1 MGAEVD
7 SLDIKISASATR
19 ANNQIDKLIN
29 NISKLSASLGTL
41 NTGNLTGL
49 ANGVQKLSTSMQGM
63 SSVKGADFT
72 RIATGI
78 TKMSMIDTASIN
90 RAASAMTQM
99 GKSLSKITGTAESS
113 KNISDLAKGI
123 SQLGYKSATNAID
136 NIPKL
141 ATAMKRL
148 MNTLAGAPQVSQNL
162 IDMTNALAKLA
173 RTGSASGSAAK
184 SLTNSLNLFSS
195 STVKARKS
203 SFSLAAA
210 IGKVYASYWLLF
222 RAVGKVKSAIDISSD
237 LTEVQNVVVN
247 TFGQYTDLVEKFSKS
262 AIKAYGI
269 SELTA
274 KETASRFQ
282 AMGIAMGAPI
292 KKMSDMSIS
301 LTELSADLA
310 SFYNVEQADAA
321 RSLWSVF
328 TGETEPM
335 RKFGIDLTQNTLK
348 EYAMKKGL
356 DSNIS
361 SMTQLQKTML
371 RYQYVMENTANVQGD
386 FARTSQNWANQ
397 IRILKEQVKA
407 LGAVLGNAFINM
419 LKPLV
424 QALNKAM
431 SAVITFANNVVNAL
445 GKIFGWKIEIQAGSI
460 ADDFKTASDSADDLA
475 SGTGKAADNAKK
487 LRQQLQ
493 GVDEL
498 NVLTTDKSGS
508 GSGGKGSGSGT
519 SDGGADTNGLKYKLE
534 ETDGLFKSSINTLEE
549 LGEYIG
555 TTLTNSL
562 NKIQWNNVY
571 EGARNFGKGLADFLN
586 GLISPELFGAV
597 GKTIAGSLNTA
608 IYAALSF
615 GENFDFKDF
624 GESIASGI
632 NNFFQTFDFASLAN
646 TLNVWVD
653 GIKTTVLTALKKIS
667 WSDILKGGMEFLTN
681 LDLDT
686 IAITVGAFK
695 WFHGGKEIVAGALN
709 TLMKNKIA
717 TGVGDVKVPLSA
729 SIELSIAAAVIG
741 FKIGNWLYDNVKG
754 IQSISDGI
762 TEWIMKDGEEIAIA
776 KTISVSLAGL
786 SISLAAVGIAKAVGK
801 AIGKAIGGKAIDVT
815 TESAVDLMFDAQNLN
830 ATSFGEA
837 LKTSIGK
844 IANLGSK
851 IASGVGTALSTAG
864 NVVWT
869 GLSSL
874 ASSLVS
880 ALGTAISGL
889 STVASTIAS
898 AVGSALSAAGTFLTS
913 SVSTVFTAG
922 AASIAAGLFAA
933 IGAAIAGWKIGQLI
947 YDKFSEQI
955 DSIVFAIGDF
965 FTKTIPNALSNAG
978 KAVVDLAVNVKGSID
993 EKAQQIIDWFAN
1005 KTEEAKD
1012 FIANVKADG
1021 ADKLAKLKEQWNAIK
1036 KGTKKLKVSFTDSV
1050 SSKLK
1055 KVQKAW
1061 DSITEKAK
1069 KLSLTFID
1077 NFTAPLKKAWN
1088 KIADSINSL
1097 VDKIPVVGKKIAS
1110 VPRFQGYENGGYP
1123 QKYSLFMAGENGIPE
1138 IAGTVGGKTA
1148 VAGGAEI
1155 TGIRDAIYSTSQQ
1168 EMEYLREQNQLLQG
1182 ILAKEFG
1189 ISKNDIGKASRSY
1202 ARDYYNRTGKEAYS
1216 F

>member
-99 GKSLSKITGTAESS
+99 GKSLSKITGTAEAS

-184 SLTNSLNLFSS
+184 SLTNSLNSFSS
-195 STVKARKS
+195 SAGKAKKS

-247 TFGQYTDLVEKFSKS
+247 TFGQYTNLVEKFSKS

-292 KKMSDMSIS
+292 KKMSDMSVS

-348 EYAMKKGL
+348 EYAMKNGL
-356 DSNIS
+356 DANIS

-407 LGAVLGNAFINM
+407 LGGVLGNAFINM

-460 ADDFKTASDSADDLA
+460 ADDFENASDSADDLA

-519 SDGGADTNGLKYKLE
+519 SNGGADTNGLKYKLE
-534 ETDGLFKSSINTLEE
+534 ETEGLFKSSINTLEE

-615 GENFDFKDF
+615 GENFDFKNF

-632 NNFFQTFDFASLAN
+632 NNFFQTFDFASLAK

-762 TEWIMKDGEEIAIA
+762 TEWIMKDGEEIAVA

-786 SISLAAVGIAKAVGK
+786 SISLAAAGIAKAVGK

-851 IASGVGTALSTAG
+851 IASGVGTALSKAG

-955 DSIVFAIGDF
+955 DDIVFKVGDF
-965 FTKTIPNALSNAG
+965 FTKTIPNTLSSAG
-978 KAVVDLAVNVKGSID
+978 KAVVDLAVNVKGNID
-993 EKAQQIIDWFAN
+993 EKAQQIKDWFAE
-1005 KTEEAKD
+1005 KKDAAKD
-1012 FIANVKADG
+1012 LVANIKADG
-1021 ADKLAKLKEQWNAIK
+1021 ADKLKNVKEQWNGIK
-1036 KGTKKLKVSFTDSV
+1036 KGTKKLSVSFKDSV
-1050 SSKLK
+1050 SKKLK
-1055 KVQKAW
+1055 KVKDAW
-1061 DSITEKAK
+1061 DSIVGKAK
-1069 KLSLTFID
+1069 KLSVTFTD
-1077 NFTAPLKKAWN
+1077 NFTAPIKRAWN
-1088 KIADSINSL
+1088 SIARSINNM
-1097 VDKIPVVGKKIAS
+1097 VDNIPYVGKKIS
-1110 VPRFQGYENGGYP
+1110 DVPTFKGYANGGYP

>member
-460 ADDFKTASDSADDLA
+460 ADDFETASDSADDLA

-508 GSGGKGSGSGT
+508 GSGGKGSGSGA

-534 ETDGLFKSSINTLEE
+534 ETEGLFKSSINTLEE

-615 GENFDFKDF
+615 GENFDFKNF

-729 SIELSIAAAVIG
+729 SIELSIAAAVVG

-786 SISLAAVGIAKAVGK
+786 SISLAAVGIAKEVGK

-913 SVSTVFTAG
+913 SVSTVFTVG

-1005 KTEEAKD
+1005 KKEEAKD
-1012 FIANVKADG
+1012 FVANVKADG
-1021 ADKLAKLKEQWNAIK
+1021 VDKLKNIKEQWNGIK
-1036 KGTKKLKVSFTDSV
+1036 KGTKRLAVSFRDSV

-1055 KVQKAW
+1055 KVKKAW
-1061 DSITEKAK
+1061 DSIVGNAK
-1069 KLSLTFID
+1069 KLSVTFTD
-1077 NFTAPLKKAWN
+1077 NFTAPLKRAWN
-1088 KIADSINSL
+1088 SIADSINSM

>member
-90 RAASAMTQM
+90 RAASAMTQI

-460 ADDFKTASDSADDLA
+460 ADDFETASDSADDLA

-534 ETDGLFKSSINTLEE
+534 ETEGLFKSSINTLEE

-615 GENFDFKDF
+615 GENFDFKNF

-933 IGAAIAGWKIGQLI
+933 IGAAIAGWNIGQLI

-1021 ADKLAKLKEQWNAIK
+1021 VDKLAKVKEQWNAIK

-1069 KLSLTFID
+1069 KLSLTFTD
-1077 NFTAPLKKAWN
+1077 NFTAPLKKA
-1088 KIADSINSL
+1088 
-1097 VDKIPVVGKKIAS
+1097 
-1110 VPRFQGYENGGYP
+1110 
-1123 QKYSLFMAGENGIPE
+1123 
-1138 IAGTVGGKTA
+1138 
-1148 VAGGAEI
+1148 
-1155 TGIRDAIYSTSQQ
+1155 
-1168 EMEYLREQNQLLQG
+1168 
-1182 ILAKEFG
+1182 
-1189 ISKNDIGKASRSY
+1189 
-1202 ARDYYNRTGKEAYS
+1202 
-1216 F
+1216 

>member
-348 EYAMKKGL
+348 EYAMKNGL
-356 DSNIS
+356 DANIS

-534 ETDGLFKSSINTLEE
+534 ETEGLFKSSINTLEE

-615 GENFDFKDF
+615 GENFDFKNF

-709 TLMKNKIA
+709 TLMKTQIS

-729 SIELSIAAAVIG
+729 SIELSIAAAVVG

-786 SISLAAVGIAKAVGK
+786 SISLAAVGIAKEVGK
-801 AIGKAIGGKAIDVT
+801 AIGKAIDVT

-844 IANLGSK
+844 ITNLGSK

-933 IGAAIAGWKIGQLI
+933 IGAAIGGWNIGQLI

-1021 ADKLAKLKEQWNAIK
+1021 ADKLAKVKEQWNAIK

-1097 VDKIPVVGKKIAS
+1097 VDKIPVVGKKITDI
-1110 VPRFQGYENGGYP
+1110 PKFPGYEQGGYP

-1168 EMEYLREQNQLLQG
+1168 EMEYLREQNKLLQG

>member
-99 GKSLSKITGTAESS
+99 GKSLSKITVTAESS

-148 MNTLAGAPQVSQNL
+148 MNTLSGAPQVSQNL

-356 DSNIS
+356 DANIS

-534 ETDGLFKSSINTLEE
+534 ETEGLFKSSINTLEK

-555 TTLTNSL
+555 TTLTNSI

-615 GENFDFKDF
+615 GENFDFKNF

-632 NNFFQTFDFASLAN
+632 NNFFQTFDFVSLAN

-686 IAITVGAFK
+686 IAITVGTFK

-709 TLMKNKIA
+709 TLMKTQIS

-729 SIELSIAAAVIG
+729 SIELSIAAAVVG

-844 IANLGSK
+844 IANLGYK

-922 AASIAAGLFAA
+922 AASIAAGLFSA
-933 IGAAIAGWKIGQLI
+933 IGAAIGGWNIGQLI

-1021 ADKLAKLKEQWNAIK
+1021 ADKLAKVKEQWNAIK

-1097 VDKIPVVGKKIAS
+1097 VDKIPVVGKKITDI
-1110 VPRFQGYENGGYP
+1110 PKFPGYEQGGYP

>member
-90 RAASAMTQM
+90 RAASAMTQI
-99 GKSLSKITGTAESS
+99 GKSLSKLTGTAETS

-292 KKMSDMSIS
+292 KKMSDMSVS

-348 EYAMKKGL
+348 EYAMKNGL
-356 DSNIS
+356 DANIS

-460 ADDFKTASDSADDLA
+460 ADDFETASDSADDLA

-519 SDGGADTNGLKYKLE
+519 GDGGEDTNGLKYKLE
-534 ETDGLFKSSINTLEE
+534 ETEGLFKSSINTLEE

-615 GENFDFKDF
+615 GENFDFKNF

-686 IAITVGAFK
+686 IAITVGTFK

-729 SIELSIAAAVIG
+729 SIELSIAAAVVG

-762 TEWIMKDGEEIAIA
+762 TEWIMKDGEEIAVA

-786 SISLAAVGIAKAVGK
+786 SVSLAAAGIAKAVGK

-851 IASGVGTALSTAG
+851 IASGVGTALSKAG

-933 IGAAIAGWKIGQLI
+933 VGAAIAGWKIGQLI

-955 DSIVFAIGDF
+955 DDIVFKVGDF

-993 EKAQQIIDWFAN
+993 EKAQQIKDWFAN
-1005 KTEEAKD
+1005 KTDEAKD
-1012 FIANVKADG
+1012 LVANVKADG
-1021 ADKLAKLKEQWNAIK
+1021 ADKLKNIKEQWNGIK
-1036 KGTKKLKVSFTDSV
+1036 KGTKKLKVSFKDSV

-1055 KVQKAW
+1055 KVKNAW
-1061 DSITEKAK
+1061 DSVVGKAK
-1069 KLSLTFID
+1069 KLSVAFTD
-1077 NFTAPLKKAWN
+1077 NFTAPIKRAWN
-1088 KIADSINSL
+1088 SIARSINNM
-1097 VDKIPVVGKKIAS
+1097 VDKIPFVGKKIND
-1110 VPRFQGYENGGYP
+1110 VPTFKGYANGGYP

>member
-99 GKSLSKITGTAESS
+99 GKSLSKITGTAETS

-148 MNTLAGAPQVSQNL
+148 MNTLASAPQVSQNL

-292 KKMSDMSIS
+292 KKMSDMSVS

-348 EYAMKKGL
+348 EYAMKNGL
-356 DSNIS
+356 DANIS

-519 SDGGADTNGLKYKLE
+519 GDGGEDTNGLKYKLE
-534 ETDGLFKSSINTLEE
+534 ETEGLFKSSIDTLEE

-667 WSDILKGGMEFLTN
+667 WSDVLKGGMEFLTN

-686 IAITVGAFK
+686 IAITIGAFK

-709 TLMKNKIA
+709 TLMKTQIS

-729 SIELSIAAAVIG
+729 SIELSIAAAVVG

-762 TEWIMKDGEEIAIA
+762 TEWIMKDGEEIAVA

-786 SISLAAVGIAKAVGK
+786 SISLAAVGIAKEVGK

-851 IASGVGTALSTAG
+851 IASGVGTALSKAG

-965 FTKTIPNALSNAG
+965 FTKTIPNALSSAG
-978 KAVVDLAVNVKGSID
+978 KAVVDLAVNVKGNID
-993 EKAQQIIDWFAN
+993 EKAQQIKDWFAN
-1005 KTEEAKD
+1005 KKDEAKN

-1021 ADKLAKLKEQWNAIK
+1021 ADKLKNIKEQWDGIK
-1036 KGTKKLKVSFTDSV
+1036 KGTKKLKVSFKDSV

-1055 KVQKAW
+1055 KVKNAW
-1061 DSITEKAK
+1061 DSIVGKAK
-1069 KLSLTFID
+1069 KLGVTFTD
-1077 NFTAPLKKAWN
+1077 NFTAPLKRAWN
-1088 KIADSINSL
+1088 RIADSINSM
-1097 VDKIPVVGKKIAS
+1097 VDKIPVVGKKIAN
-1110 VPRFQGYENGGYP
+1110 VPRFPGYEQGGYP

>member
-460 ADDFKTASDSADDLA
+460 ADDFETASDSADDLA

-519 SDGGADTNGLKYKLE
+519 SDGGEDTNGLKYKLE
-534 ETDGLFKSSINTLEE
+534 ETEGLFKSSINTLEE

-615 GENFDFKDF
+615 GENFDFKNF

-686 IAITVGAFK
+686 IAIAVGAFK

-709 TLMKNKIA
+709 TLMKTQIS

-786 SISLAAVGIAKAVGK
+786 SISLAAVGIAKEVGK

-978 KAVVDLAVNVKGSID
+978 KSVVDLAVNVKGSID

-1005 KTEEAKD
+1005 KKEEAKN
-1012 FIANVKADG
+1012 FVANVKADG
-1021 ADKLAKLKEQWNAIK
+1021 ADKLKNIKEQWNGIK
-1036 KGTKKLKVSFTDSV
+1036 KGTKRLAVSFRDSV

-1055 KVQKAW
+1055 KVKNAW
-1061 DSITEKAK
+1061 DAIVGKAK
-1069 KLSLTFID
+1069 KLSVTFTD
-1077 NFTAPLKKAWN
+1077 NFTAPLKRAWN
-1088 KIADSINSL
+1088 SIADSINSM

>member
-99 GKSLSKITGTAESS
+99 GKSLSKITGTAEAS

-222 RAVGKVKSAIDISSD
+222 RAIGKVKSAIDISSD

-292 KKMSDMSIS
+292 KKMSDMSVS

-310 SFYNVEQADAA
+310 SFYNVDQADAA

-348 EYAMKKGL
+348 EYAMKNGL
-356 DSNIS
+356 DANIS

-407 LGAVLGNAFINM
+407 LGGVLGNAFINM

-460 ADDFKTASDSADDLA
+460 ADDFESASDSADDLA

-534 ETDGLFKSSINTLEE
+534 ETEGLFKSSINTLEE

-646 TLNVWVD
+646 TLNVWVG

-667 WSDILKGGMEFLTN
+667 WSDVLKGGMEFLTN

-686 IAITVGAFK
+686 IAITIGAFK

-754 IQSISDGI
+754 IHSISDGI
-762 TEWIMKDGEEIAIA
+762 TEWIMKDGEEIAVA

-851 IASGVGTALSTAG
+851 IASGVGTALSKAG

-922 AASIAAGLFAA
+922 AASIATGLFAA

-955 DSIVFAIGDF
+955 DDIVFKVGDF

-993 EKAQQIIDWFAN
+993 EKAQQIKDWFAN
-1005 KTEEAKD
+1005 KTDEAKD
-1012 FIANVKADG
+1012 FVANVKADG
-1021 ADKLAKLKEQWNAIK
+1021 ADKLKNIKEQWNGIK
-1036 KGTKKLKVSFTDSV
+1036 KGTKKLKVSFKDSV

-1055 KVQKAW
+1055 KVKNAW
-1061 DSITEKAK
+1061 DSIVGKAK
-1069 KLSLTFID
+1069 KLSVTFTD
-1077 NFTAPLKKAWN
+1077 NFTAPIKRAWN
-1088 KIADSINSL
+1088 SIARSINNM
-1097 VDKIPVVGKKIAS
+1097 VDKIPFVGKKIND
-1110 VPRFQGYENGGYP
+1110 VPTFKGYANGGYP

-1168 EMEYLREQNQLLQG
+1168 EMEYLREQNRLLQG

>member
-348 EYAMKKGL
+348 EYAMKNGL
-356 DSNIS
+356 DANIS

-534 ETDGLFKSSINTLEE
+534 ETEGLFKSSINTLEE

-615 GENFDFKDF
+615 GENFDFKNF

-709 TLMKNKIA
+709 TLMKTQIS

-729 SIELSIAAAVIG
+729 SIELSIAAAVVG

-786 SISLAAVGIAKAVGK
+786 SISLAAVGIAKEVGK

-844 IANLGSK
+844 ITNLGSK

-933 IGAAIAGWKIGQLI
+933 IGAAIGGWNIGQLI

-1021 ADKLAKLKEQWNAIK
+1021 ADKLAKVKEQWNAIK

-1097 VDKIPVVGKKIAS
+1097 VDKIPVVGKKITDI
-1110 VPRFQGYENGGYP
+1110 PKFPGYEQGGYP

-1168 EMEYLREQNQLLQG
+1168 EMEYLREQNKLLQG

>member
-90 RAASAMTQM
+90 RAASAMTQI
-99 GKSLSKITGTAESS
+99 GKSLSKLTGTAETS

-292 KKMSDMSIS
+292 KKMSDMSVS

-348 EYAMKKGL
+348 EYAMKNGL
-356 DSNIS
+356 DANIS

-460 ADDFKTASDSADDLA
+460 ADDFETASDSADDLA

-519 SDGGADTNGLKYKLE
+519 GDGGEDTNGLKYKLE
-534 ETDGLFKSSINTLEE
+534 ETEGLFKSSINTLEE

-615 GENFDFKDF
+615 GENFDFKNF

-686 IAITVGAFK
+686 IAITVGTFK

-729 SIELSIAAAVIG
+729 SIELSIAAAVVG

-762 TEWIMKDGEEIAIA
+762 TEWIMKDGEEIAVA

-786 SISLAAVGIAKAVGK
+786 SVSLAAAGIAKAVGK

-851 IASGVGTALSTAG
+851 IASGVGTALSKAG

-933 IGAAIAGWKIGQLI
+933 VGAAIAGWKIGQLI

-955 DSIVFAIGDF
+955 DDIVFKVGDF

-993 EKAQQIIDWFAN
+993 EKAQQIKDWFAN
-1005 KTEEAKD
+1005 KTDEAKD
-1012 FIANVKADG
+1012 LVANVKADG
-1021 ADKLAKLKEQWNAIK
+1021 ADKLKNIKEQWNGIK
-1036 KGTKKLKVSFTDSV
+1036 KGTKKLKVSFKDSV

-1055 KVQKAW
+1055 KVKNAW
-1061 DSITEKAK
+1061 DSIVGKAK
-1069 KLSLTFID
+1069 KLGVTFTD
-1077 NFTAPLKKAWN
+1077 NFTAPLKRAWN
-1088 KIADSINSL
+1088 RIADSINSM
-1097 VDKIPVVGKKIAS
+1097 VDKIPFVGKKIAN
-1110 VPRFQGYENGGYP
+1110 VPRFPGYEQGGYP

>member
-99 GKSLSKITGTAESS
+99 GKSLSKITGTAEAS

-141 ATAMKRL
+141 ATAMKQL
-148 MNTLAGAPQVSQNL
+148 MNTLSGAPKVSQNL

-173 RTGSASGSAAK
+173 RTGSASGSAAR

-195 STVKARKS
+195 STVKAKKS

-292 KKMSDMSIS
+292 KKMSDMSVS

-348 EYAMKKGL
+348 EYAMKNGL
-356 DSNIS
+356 DANIS

-407 LGAVLGNAFINM
+407 LGGVLGNAFINM

-460 ADDFKTASDSADDLA
+460 ADDFENASDSADDLA

-519 SDGGADTNGLKYKLE
+519 GDGGADTNGLKYKLE
-534 ETDGLFKSSINTLEE
+534 ETEGLFKSSINTLEE

-615 GENFDFKDF
+615 GENFDFKNF

-686 IAITVGAFK
+686 IAITIGAFK

-729 SIELSIAAAVIG
+729 SIELSIAAAVVG

-762 TEWIMKDGEEIAIA
+762 TEWIMKDGEEIAVA

-851 IASGVGTALSTAG
+851 IASGVGTALSKAG

-965 FTKTIPNALSNAG
+965 FTKTIPNALSSAG
-978 KAVVDLAVNVKGSID
+978 KAVVDLAVNVKGNID
-993 EKAQQIIDWFAN
+993 EKAQQIKDWFAE
-1005 KTEEAKD
+1005 KKDEAKD
-1012 FIANVKADG
+1012 LVANIKADG
-1021 ADKLAKLKEQWNAIK
+1021 ADKLKDVKEQWNGIK
-1036 KGTKKLKVSFTDSV
+1036 KGTKKLKVKFKDSV
-1050 SSKLK
+1050 SKKLK
-1055 KVQKAW
+1055 KVKDAW
-1061 DSITEKAK
+1061 ESVVEKSK
-1069 KLSLTFID
+1069 KLSVSFTD
-1077 NFTAPLKKAWN
+1077 NFTAPIKRAWN
-1088 KIADSINSL
+1088 SIARSINNL
-1097 VDKIPVVGKKIAS
+1097 VDKIPYVGKKIS
-1110 VPRFQGYENGGYP
+1110 DVPTFKGYANGGYP

>member
-348 EYAMKKGL
+348 EYAMKNGL
-356 DSNIS
+356 DANIS

-445 GKIFGWKIEIQAGSI
+445 GKIFGWKIEIQSGSI
-460 ADDFKTASDSADDLA
+460 ADDFETASDSADDLA

-508 GSGGKGSGSGT
+508 GSGGKGSGSGA

-534 ETDGLFKSSINTLEE
+534 ETEGLFKSSINTLEE

-615 GENFDFKDF
+615 GENFDFNDF

-729 SIELSIAAAVIG
+729 SIELSITAAVIG

-851 IASGVGTALSTAG
+851 IASGVGTALSKAG

-922 AASIAAGLFAA
+922 AASIATGLFAA

-955 DSIVFAIGDF
+955 DDIVFKVGDF

-978 KAVVDLAVNVKGSID
+978 KAVVDLAVNVKGNID
-993 EKAQQIIDWFAN
+993 EKAQQIKDWFAN
-1005 KTEEAKD
+1005 KKDEVKD
-1012 FIANVKADG
+1012 FVANVKADG
-1021 ADKLAKLKEQWNAIK
+1021 ADKLKNIKEHWNGIK
-1036 KGTKKLKVSFTDSV
+1036 KGTKRLAVSFKDSV

-1061 DSITEKAK
+1061 DSIVGKAK
-1069 KLSLTFID
+1069 KLSVTFTD
-1077 NFTAPLKKAWN
+1077 NFTAPIKRAWN
-1088 KIADSINSL
+1088 RIADSINSM

-1110 VPRFQGYENGGYP
+1110 VPKFPGYEQGGYP

>member
-99 GKSLSKITGTAESS
+99 GKSLSKITGTAEAS

-292 KKMSDMSIS
+292 KKMSDMSVS

-534 ETDGLFKSSINTLEE
+534 ETEGLFKSSINTLEK

-555 TTLTNSL
+555 TALTNSL

-571 EGARNFGKGLADFLN
+571 DGARNFGKGLADFLN

-615 GENFDFKDF
+615 GENFDFKNF

-709 TLMKNKIA
+709 TLMKTQIS
-717 TGVGDVKVPLSA
+717 TGIGEKTVPLSVA
-729 SIELSIAAAVIG
+729 VSLSIATAITS
-741 FKIGNWLYDNVKG
+741 FKIGNWLYDNVQG
-754 IQSISDGI
+754 IQNISDGI
-762 TEWIMKDGEEIAIA
+762 AAWIMKDGDTIAISR
-776 KTISVSLAGL
+776 TIGVSLVGL
-786 SISLAAVGIAKAVGK
+786 SIALPIAS
-801 AIGKAIGGKAIDVT
+801 IGGMAVAGTLGASLKTWALTSLIPGLTAFFTTTLPRLLPVGGFIVSATLALVMGLKFGEQYYEDVT
-815 TESAVDLMFDAQNLN
+815 GEEAQ
-830 ATSFGEA
+830 GG
-837 LKTSIGK
+837 IGDIIK
-844 IANLGSK
+844 GLLTKDISWSE
-851 IASGVGTALSTAG
+851 IG
-864 NVVWT
+864 N
-869 GLSSL
+869 
-874 ASSLVS
+874 
-880 ALGTAISGL
+880 AISDG
-889 STVASTIAS
+889 
-898 AVGSALSAAGTFLTS
+898 
-913 SVSTVFTAG
+913 
-922 AASIAAGLFAA
+922 
-933 IGAAIAGWKIGQLI
+933 
-947 YDKFSEQI
+947 
-955 DSIVFAIGDF
+955 
-965 FTKTIPNALSNAG
+965 
-978 KAVVDLAVNVKGSID
+978 AVVDISLTPALRWVSGDETITTDEVVNAGAQMISDIVEKMKALPGNVIQFTMNVVGNID
-993 EKAQQIIDWFAN
+993 EKAQQIKDWFAN
-1005 KTEEAKD
+1005 KKEETKN
-1012 FIANVKADG
+1012 FVANVKADG
-1021 ADKLAKLKEQWNAIK
+1021 ADKLKNIKEQWNGIK
-1036 KGTKKLKVSFTDSV
+1036 KGTKRLAVSFKDSV

-1055 KVQKAW
+1055 KVKNAW
-1061 DSITEKAK
+1061 DAIVEKAK
-1069 KLSLTFID
+1069 KLSVTFTD
-1077 NFTAPLKKAWN
+1077 NFTAPIKRAWN
-1088 KIADSINSL
+1088 RIADSINSM
-1097 VDKIPVVGKKIAS
+1097 VDKIPVVGEKIAS
-1110 VPRFQGYENGGYP
+1110 VPKFPGYEQGGYP
-1123 QKYSLFMAGENGIPE
+1123 KKYSLFMAGENGIPE

>member
-99 GKSLSKITGTAESS
+99 GKSLSKITGTAETS

-292 KKMSDMSIS
+292 KKMSDMSVS

-348 EYAMKKGL
+348 EYAMKNGL
-356 DSNIS
+356 DANIS

-534 ETDGLFKSSINTLEE
+534 ETEGLFKSSINTLEE

-615 GENFDFKDF
+615 GENFDFKNF

-653 GIKTTVLTALKKIS
+653 GIKTTILTALKKIS
-667 WSDILKGGMEFLTN
+667 WSDVLKGGMEFLTN

-754 IQSISDGI
+754 IHSISDGI
-762 TEWIMKDGEEIAIA
+762 TEWIMKDGEEIAVA

-851 IASGVGTALSTAG
+851 IASGVGTALSKAG

-922 AASIAAGLFAA
+922 AASIATGLFAA

-955 DSIVFAIGDF
+955 DDIVFKVGDF

-993 EKAQQIIDWFAN
+993 EKAQQIKDWFAN
-1005 KTEEAKD
+1005 KKDEAKN

-1021 ADKLAKLKEQWNAIK
+1021 ADKLKNIKEQWDGIK
-1036 KGTKKLKVSFTDSV
+1036 KGTKKLAVSFRDSV

-1055 KVQKAW
+1055 KVKNAW
-1061 DSITEKAK
+1061 DAIVGKAK
-1069 KLSLTFID
+1069 KLSVTFTD
-1077 NFTAPLKKAWN
+1077 NFTAPLKRAWN
-1088 KIADSINSL
+1088 RIADSINSM
-1097 VDKIPVVGKKIAS
+1097 VDKIPVVGKKITDI
-1110 VPRFQGYENGGYP
+1110 PKFPGYEQGGYP

-1189 ISKNDIGKASRSY
+1189 VSKNDIGKASRSY

>member
-460 ADDFKTASDSADDLA
+460 ADDFETASDSADDLA

-534 ETDGLFKSSINTLEE
+534 ETEGLFKSSINTLEE

-615 GENFDFKDF
+615 GENFDFKNF

-933 IGAAIAGWKIGQLI
+933 IGAAIAGWNIGQLI

-1012 FIANVKADG
+1012 FVANVKADG
-1021 ADKLAKLKEQWNAIK
+1021 EDKLAKVKEQWNAIK

-1069 KLSLTFID
+1069 KLSLTFTD
-1077 NFTAPLKKAWN
+1077 NFTAPLKKA
-1088 KIADSINSL
+1088 
-1097 VDKIPVVGKKIAS
+1097 
-1110 VPRFQGYENGGYP
+1110 
-1123 QKYSLFMAGENGIPE
+1123 
-1138 IAGTVGGKTA
+1138 
-1148 VAGGAEI
+1148 
-1155 TGIRDAIYSTSQQ
+1155 
-1168 EMEYLREQNQLLQG
+1168 
-1182 ILAKEFG
+1182 
-1189 ISKNDIGKASRSY
+1189 
-1202 ARDYYNRTGKEAYS
+1202 
-1216 F
+1216 

>member
-99 GKSLSKITGTAESS
+99 GKSLSKITGTAEAS

-222 RAVGKVKSAIDISSD
+222 RAIGKVKSAIDISSD

-292 KKMSDMSIS
+292 KKMSDMSVS

-348 EYAMKKGL
+348 EYAMKNGL
-356 DSNIS
+356 DANIS

-460 ADDFKTASDSADDLA
+460 ADDFETASDSADDLA

-519 SDGGADTNGLKYKLE
+519 SDGGEDTNGLKYKLE
-534 ETDGLFKSSINTLEE
+534 ETEGLFKSSINTLEE

-615 GENFDFKDF
+615 GENFDFKNF

-653 GIKTTVLTALKKIS
+653 GIKTTVITALKKIS

-686 IAITVGAFK
+686 ISIMVGAFK

-709 TLMKNKIA
+709 ALMKTQIS
-717 TGVGDVKVPLSA
+717 TGIGEKTVPLSVA
-729 SIELSIAAAVIG
+729 VSLSIATAITS
-741 FKIGNWLYDNVKG
+741 FKIGNWLYDNVQG
-754 IQSISDGI
+754 IQNISDGI
-762 TEWIMKDGEEIAIA
+762 AAWIMKDGDTIAISR
-776 KTISVSLAGL
+776 TIGVSLVGL
-786 SISLAAVGIAKAVGK
+786 SIALPIAS
-801 AIGKAIGGKAIDVT
+801 IGGMAVAGTLGASLKTWALTSLVPGLTAFFTSTLPKLLPIGGFVVSATLALVMGLKFGEQYYEDVT
-815 TESAVDLMFDAQNLN
+815 GEEAQ
-830 ATSFGEA
+830 GG
-837 LKTSIGK
+837 IGDIIK
-844 IANLGSK
+844 GLLTKDISWSE
-851 IASGVGTALSTAG
+851 IG
-864 NVVWT
+864 N
-869 GLSSL
+869 
-874 ASSLVS
+874 
-880 ALGTAISGL
+880 AISDG
-889 STVASTIAS
+889 
-898 AVGSALSAAGTFLTS
+898 
-913 SVSTVFTAG
+913 
-922 AASIAAGLFAA
+922 
-933 IGAAIAGWKIGQLI
+933 
-947 YDKFSEQI
+947 
-955 DSIVFAIGDF
+955 
-965 FTKTIPNALSNAG
+965 
-978 KAVVDLAVNVKGSID
+978 AVVDISLTPALRWVSGDETITTDEVVNAGAQMISDIVEKMKALPGNVIQFTMNVVGEID
-993 EKAQQIIDWFAN
+993 EKAQQIKDWFAN
-1005 KTEEAKD
+1005 KTDEAKD
-1012 FIANVKADG
+1012 FVANVKADG
-1021 ADKLAKLKEQWNAIK
+1021 ADKLKNIKEQWNGIK
-1036 KGTKKLKVSFTDSV
+1036 KGTKKLKVSFKDSV

-1055 KVQKAW
+1055 KVKNAW
-1061 DSITEKAK
+1061 DSIVGKAK
-1069 KLSLTFID
+1069 KLGVTFTD
-1077 NFTAPLKKAWN
+1077 NFTAPLKRAWN
-1088 KIADSINSL
+1088 RIADSINSM
-1097 VDKIPVVGKKIAS
+1097 VDKIPFVGKKIAN
-1110 VPRFQGYENGGYP
+1110 VPRFPGYEQGGYP

>member
-356 DSNIS
+356 DANIS

-534 ETDGLFKSSINTLEE
+534 ETEGLFKSSINTLEK

-615 GENFDFKDF
+615 GENFDFKNF

-632 NNFFQTFDFASLAN
+632 NNFFQTFDFVSLAN

-686 IAITVGAFK
+686 IAITVGTFK

-709 TLMKNKIA
+709 TLMKTQIS

-729 SIELSIAAAVIG
+729 SIELSIAAAVVG

-844 IANLGSK
+844 IANLGYK

-922 AASIAAGLFAA
+922 AASIAAGLFSA
-933 IGAAIAGWKIGQLI
+933 IGAAIGGWNIGQLI

-1021 ADKLAKLKEQWNAIK
+1021 ADKLAKVKEQWNAIK

-1097 VDKIPVVGKKIAS
+1097 VDKIPVVGKKITDI
-1110 VPRFQGYENGGYP
+1110 PKFPGYEQGGYP

>member
-348 EYAMKKGL
+348 EYAMKNGL
-356 DSNIS
+356 DANIS

-534 ETDGLFKSSINTLEE
+534 ETEGLFKSSINTLEE

-615 GENFDFKDF
+615 GENFDFKNF

-632 NNFFQTFDFASLAN
+632 NNFFQTFDFVSLAN

-729 SIELSIAAAVIG
+729 SIELSIAAAVVG

-786 SISLAAVGIAKAVGK
+786 SISLAAVGIAKEVGK

-933 IGAAIAGWKIGQLI
+933 IGAAIGGWNIGQLI

-1021 ADKLAKLKEQWNAIK
+1021 ADKLAKVKEQWNAIK

-1097 VDKIPVVGKKIAS
+1097 VDKIPVVGKKITDI
-1110 VPRFQGYENGGYP
+1110 PKFPGYEQGGYP

>member
-460 ADDFKTASDSADDLA
+460 ADDFETASDSADDLA

-487 LRQQLQ
+487 LKQHLHF
-493 GVDEL
+493 L
-498 NVLTTDKSGS
+498 VLK
-508 GSGGKGSGSGT
+508 
-519 SDGGADTNGLKYKLE
+519 
-534 ETDGLFKSSINTLEE
+534 
-549 LGEYIG
+549 
-555 TTLTNSL
+555 
-562 NKIQWNNVY
+562 Q
-571 EGARNFGKGLADFLN
+571 
-586 GLISPELFGAV
+586 
-597 GKTIAGSLNTA
+597 
-608 IYAALSF
+608 
-615 GENFDFKDF
+615 
-624 GESIASGI
+624 
-632 NNFFQTFDFASLAN
+632 
-646 TLNVWVD
+646 
-653 GIKTTVLTALKKIS
+653 
-667 WSDILKGGMEFLTN
+667 
-681 LDLDT
+681 
-686 IAITVGAFK
+686 
-695 WFHGGKEIVAGALN
+695 
-709 TLMKNKIA
+709 
-717 TGVGDVKVPLSA
+717 
-729 SIELSIAAAVIG
+729 
-741 FKIGNWLYDNVKG
+741 
-754 IQSISDGI
+754 
-762 TEWIMKDGEEIAIA
+762 
-776 KTISVSLAGL
+776 
-786 SISLAAVGIAKAVGK
+786 
-801 AIGKAIGGKAIDVT
+801 
-815 TESAVDLMFDAQNLN
+815 
-830 ATSFGEA
+830 
-837 LKTSIGK
+837 
-844 IANLGSK
+844 
-851 IASGVGTALSTAG
+851 
-864 NVVWT
+864 
-869 GLSSL
+869 
-874 ASSLVS
+874 
-880 ALGTAISGL
+880 
-889 STVASTIAS
+889 
-898 AVGSALSAAGTFLTS
+898 
-913 SVSTVFTAG
+913 
-922 AASIAAGLFAA
+922 
-933 IGAAIAGWKIGQLI
+933 
-947 YDKFSEQI
+947 
-955 DSIVFAIGDF
+955 
-965 FTKTIPNALSNAG
+965 
-978 KAVVDLAVNVKGSID
+978 
-993 EKAQQIIDWFAN
+993 
-1005 KTEEAKD
+1005 
-1012 FIANVKADG
+1012 
-1021 ADKLAKLKEQWNAIK
+1021 
-1036 KGTKKLKVSFTDSV
+1036 
-1050 SSKLK
+1050 
-1055 KVQKAW
+1055 
-1061 DSITEKAK
+1061 
-1069 KLSLTFID
+1069 
-1077 NFTAPLKKAWN
+1077 
-1088 KIADSINSL
+1088 
-1097 VDKIPVVGKKIAS
+1097 
-1110 VPRFQGYENGGYP
+1110 
-1123 QKYSLFMAGENGIPE
+1123 
-1138 IAGTVGGKTA
+1138 
-1148 VAGGAEI
+1148 
-1155 TGIRDAIYSTSQQ
+1155 
-1168 EMEYLREQNQLLQG
+1168 
-1182 ILAKEFG
+1182 
-1189 ISKNDIGKASRSY
+1189 
-1202 ARDYYNRTGKEAYS
+1202 
-1216 F
+1216 

>member
-460 ADDFKTASDSADDLA
+460 ADDFETASDSADDLA

-508 GSGGKGSGSGT
+508 GSGGKGSGSGA

-534 ETDGLFKSSINTLEE
+534 ETEGLFKSSINTLEE

-615 GENFDFKDF
+615 GENFDFKNF

-729 SIELSIAAAVIG
+729 SIELSIAAAVVG

-786 SISLAAVGIAKAVGK
+786 SISLAAVGIAKEVGK

-913 SVSTVFTAG
+913 SVSTVFTVG

-1005 KTEEAKD
+1005 KKEEAKD
-1012 FIANVKADG
+1012 FVANVKADG
-1021 ADKLAKLKEQWNAIK
+1021 VDKLKNIKEQWNGIK
-1036 KGTKKLKVSFTDSV
+1036 KGTKRLAVSFRDSV

-1055 KVQKAW
+1055 KVKKAW
-1061 DSITEKAK
+1061 DSIVGNAK
-1069 KLSLTFID
+1069 KLSVTFTD
-1077 NFTAPLKKAWN
+1077 NFTAPLKRAWN
-1088 KIADSINSL
+1088 SIADSINSM

-1168 EMEYLREQNQLLQG
+1168 EIEYLREQNQLLQG

>member
-99 GKSLSKITGTAESS
+99 GKSLSKITGTTETS

-348 EYAMKKGL
+348 EYAMKNGL
-356 DSNIS
+356 DANIS

-460 ADDFKTASDSADDLA
+460 ADDFETASDSADDLA

-534 ETDGLFKSSINTLEE
+534 ETEGLFKSSINTLEE

-615 GENFDFKDF
+615 GENFDFKNF

-762 TEWIMKDGEEIAIA
+762 TEWIMKDGEEIAVA

-851 IASGVGTALSTAG
+851 IASGVGTALSKAG

-1021 ADKLAKLKEQWNAIK
+1021 ADKLAKVKEQWNAIK

-1097 VDKIPVVGKKIAS
+1097 VDKIPVVGKKITDI
-1110 VPRFQGYENGGYP
+1110 PKFPGYEQGGYP

-1138 IAGTVGGKTA
+1138 IAW
-1148 VAGGAEI
+1148 
-1155 TGIRDAIYSTSQQ
+1155 
-1168 EMEYLREQNQLLQG
+1168 
-1182 ILAKEFG
+1182 
-1189 ISKNDIGKASRSY
+1189 SY
-1202 ARDYYNRTGKEAYS
+1202 GR
-1216 F
+1216 